1 MYVVNVLYCFLF
13 EPNFSIACHQT
24 LECGIW
30 RRDLYDCTTTMVRL
44 KIMADLRLVNHRY
57 ATHCSVI
64 TAVGKTRRGVGAGV
78 VDHWVKLGD
87 WELGDHVT
95 ELCCF
100 DSK

>member
-1 MYVVNVLYCFLF
+1 MLPDPRVWDLGTRLVRLY
-13 EPNFSIACHQT
+13 
-24 LECGIW
+24 
-30 RRDLYDCTTTMVRL
+30 YDYGTL
-44 KIMADLRLVNHRY
+44 KIMADLCLVNHCY

-78 VDHWVKLGD
+78 VDHWVKPGD

>member
-1 MYVVNVLYCFLF
+1 
-13 EPNFSIACHQT
+13 
-24 LECGIW
+24 
-30 RRDLYDCTTTMVRL
+30 MVRL
-44 KIMADLRLVNHRY
+44 KIMADLRLVNHY

-64 TAVGKTRRGVGAGV
+64 TAVGKTRRGVGAGAG
-78 VDHWVKLGD
+78 DHWIKLGD